1 MVGDNLRSS
10 DNQWRMN
17 IMLESKEAYTYKGA
31 TVLEPKKGIYHNL
44 IVVDVISLYPSMAI
58 LHNISFDTVNCECCK
73 DDQDA
78 RIPYEISNMSNSDSD
93 SDGRENKNYWICKR
107 IEGIFPKK
115 LSLFKDER
123 IRQKQLGNKIK
134 QLALK
139 ILINGGYGVFGNRF
153 FKYYDPR
160 VAELITA
167 YGKYTLTKMQEIAK
181 EMGLNVVYGDTDSLF
196 IDICINDYE
205 ECNTKNNRSR
215 TVMQVNNNTI
225 TGQVSKFKEECNK
238 RLKIEVE
245 HSKTYKTAIISSK
258 KKHYIG
264 WTGIPGVAPDIVGME
279 GDKNDRPKWINNV
292 FRQVVEGILGVNK
305 NNADPISVLEKSIS
319 DLELGNVN
327 HELLT
332 RSVKLSKNP
341 EEYHNINDRKRRL
354 GLAVGARKGDVI
366 EYYESDNSKTGY
378 SLNHQDLSVRKYK
391 LMLWKTVKEILEIAG
406 YDISS
411 LENELVFTIVKVRR
425 YEYP

>member
-10 DNQWRMN
+10 DYKWRMY
-17 IMLESKEAYTYKGA
+17 IMLEPKEAYTYKGA

-58 LHNISFDTVNCECCK
+58 LNNISFDTVNCECCK

-78 RIPYEISNMSNSDSD
+78 RIRCEIGKMFNSDSD
-93 SDGRENKNYWICKR
+93 SDGRESKNYWICKR

-123 IRQKQLGNKIK
+123 IRQKQLGNTVK

-160 VAELITA
+160 VAELIPA
-167 YGKYTLTKMQEIAK
+167 YGRYTLTKMQEIAK

-196 IDICINDYE
+196 IDIRINNYE
-205 ECNTKNNRSR
+205 ECNNENAGSR
-215 TVMQVNNNTI
+215 TVTQLNSNNNI
-225 TGQVSKFKEECNK
+225 IAEQVLKFKEECNR
-238 RLKIEVE
+238 RLGIEVE
-245 HSKTYKTAIISSK
+245 HSKTYKTAIISGR

-264 WTGIPGVAPDIVGME
+264 WIGIPGTAPDIVGME

-292 FRQVVEGILGVNK
+292 FRQVVEAILGINES
-305 NNADPISVLEKSIS
+305 NSDPISVLEKAI
-319 DLELGNVN
+319 
-327 HELLT
+327 LLYT
-332 RSVKLSKNP
+332 YL
-341 EEYHNINDRKRRL
+341 YF
-354 GLAVGARKGDVI
+354 
-366 EYYESDNSKTGY
+366 
-378 SLNHQDLSVRKYK
+378 LNR
-391 LMLWKTVKEILEIAG
+391 
-406 YDISS
+406 
-411 LENELVFTIVKVRR
+411 
-425 YEYP
+425 